1 MSLEDYI
8 LKHIDAEPPLLSQL
22 QRQAN
27 LDLMNPR
34 MNSGHLQGR
43 LLKMLVEMIK
53 PRLVLE
59 LGTFAGYSALSMA
72 EGLTDDG
79 KLITVEIDDEK
90 EDFIRRFLDLSPYGH
105 RVELHIGDACE
116 FLRSYRGEP
125 FDMVFIDADKRLYVD
140 YYRLVWDNLAPGG
153 FILADNT
160 LWDGHVVD
168 ESYDR
173 DSQTCG
179 IRRFNDMVAADE
191 AAEKVIM
198 PIRDGITIVRKR
210 PYRL

>member
-1 MSLEDYI
+1 MNIEEYI
-8 LKHIDAEPPLLSQL
+8 LQHIDAEPPLLSKL

-43 LLKMLVEMIK
+43 LLKMIVEMVK
-53 PRLVLE
+53 PKLILE

-72 EGLTDDG
+72 EGLPDDG
-79 KLITVEIDDEK
+79 RIITIEIDDEK
-90 EDFIRRFLDLSPYGH
+90 EDFIRRFIDMSTFADKIT
-105 RVELHIGDACE
+105 LHIGDACD
-116 FLRSYRGEP
+116 FLRSYAGEP
-125 FDMVFIDADKRLYVD
+125 FDMVFIDADKRLYED
-140 YYRLVWDNLAPGG
+140 YYRLVWDKLSPGG

-173 DSQTCG
+173 DSQTTG
-179 IRRFNDMVAADE
+179 IRRFNDLVAADD
-191 AAEKVIM
+191 AAEKVIL
-198 PIRDGITIVRKR
+198 PVRDGITLIRKKK
-210 PYRL
+210 